1 MEINT
6 LLSSFDREVLTIIN
20 TYFPESY
27 SFDLK
32 NEDNS
37 KIKNS
42 LQKLES
48 LDYILILSKLSYKNS
63 EIWDVLITNLGQIEL
78 IQ

>member
-6 LLSSFDREVLTIIN
+6 LLSSFDREVLTLIN